1 MYLNKYY
8 NIVNVKLRLTIIIC
22 LSFLLN
28 TSIGQQSSDCPLGG
42 IQDGLFGQ
50 GGLDSLTKKV
60 ANYIDILI
68 RVVRS
73 IDPNDIVGPKG
84 YADKQFVSVK
94 NKMGFTVRFENSA
107 NFATAPAQNVTV
119 HLPVDPK
126 ININSLRLS
135 NFGFGAYRFEVPE
148 NKTYH
153 TQQLDLRDS
162 LGLFVDLTSGI
173 DIVNN
178 EIFWIFRSID
188 PATGLAPTEA
198 LKGFLAINDTT
209 AKADSAAYGAGEGFV
224 SFYVVPDSTVAKT
237 GDTVSA
243 KASIVFDINEP
254 IETNT
259 WQNTIDAVAPVSKI
273 ESASAKNGDIT
284 LNWSGIDD
292 AGGSGVKEYALYVS
306 ENNQPYELF
315 QDKIADN
322 SIMYPGIPGN
332 SYCFY
337 TLATDNTGNLEPEK
351 VNGCAFALTLQLD
364 GTALPV
370 TWLYFKVNQSGE
382 DAFLQWA
389 TVTEDNTK
397 HFVIERSTDGIS
409 FIDVGTVN
417 AAGTSIQTQN
427 YSFTDK
433 NVTQLQS
440 SVLYYRLK
448 QVDADG
454 NYSYSKVEKINIQ
467 AKAPVI
473 KAFPNP
479 FRYQLSLTIKHV
491 SRTDKTESVSLYTR
505 DGKLVYQ
512 RKLDQRGDATI
523 LLEGIPP
530 IASGVYALQ
539 VSINGRL
546 YVMQLL
552 KE

>member
-1 MYLNKYY
+1 MT
-8 NIVNVKLRLTIIIC
+8 LRLIIIMFFC
-22 LSFLLN
+22 FVLK
-28 TSIGQQSSDCPLGG
+28 TSIGQTASDCPLGG
-42 IQDGLFGQ
+42 VQDGLFGS
-50 GGLDSLTKKV
+50 GGLDSLAKNI

-94 NKMGFTVRFENSA
+94 SKMGFTVRFENSA

-135 NFGFGAYRFEVPE
+135 NFGFGAYRFDVPE
-148 NKTYH
+148 NTTYY
-153 TQQLDLRDS
+153 TGRLDLRDS

-188 PATGLAPTEA
+188 PTTGLAPAEA
-198 LKGFLAINDTT
+198 MKGFLAINDTT
-209 AKADSAAYGAGEGFV
+209 AKADSASYGAGEGFV
-224 SFYVVPDSTVAKT
+224 SFYVIPDSNAQT

-259 WQNTIDAVAPVSKI
+259 WQNTIDAVAPLSKI
-273 ESASAKNGDIT
+273 ESATAKNGDLT
-284 LNWSGIDD
+284 LSWSGIDD
-292 AGGSGVKEYALYVS
+292 AGGSGVKEYALFVS
-306 ENNQPYELF
+306 ENNQPYELY
-315 QDKIADN
+315 QDKITDN
-322 SIMYPGIPGN
+322 SIIYPGIPGN

-337 TLATDNTGNLEPEK
+337 TLATDHTGNLEPEK
-351 VNGCAFALTLQLD
+351 SNGCEFAVMLQLD

-370 TWLYFKVNQSGE
+370 RWFYFDVTQSGE
-382 DAFLQWA
+382 DAGLQWG
-389 TVTEDNTK
+389 TVTEQNTK
-397 HFVIERSTDGIS
+397 YFVIERSTDGIS
-409 FIDVGTVN
+409 FIDVGTVA
-417 AAGTSIQTQN
+417 AAGNSIETRN
-427 YSFTDK
+427 YHFTDK
-433 NVTQLQS
+433 NITQLQAS
-440 SVLYYRLK
+440 ELFYRLR

-454 NYSYSKVEKINIQ
+454 NYSYSKVERIKIQ
-467 AKAPVI
+467 LKAPVV
-473 KAFPNP
+473 KASPNP
-479 FRYQLSLTIKHV
+479 FRYQLSLSIKQV
-491 SRTDKTESVSLYTR
+491 SRTDKTEMVSIYTR

-512 RKLDQRGDATI
+512 RQLQQRGEATI
-523 LLEGIPP
+523 LLEDIPYL
-530 IASGVYALQ
+530 AAGVYALQ

-546 YVMQLL
+546 YAIQLV

>member
-1 MYLNKYY
+1 MQ
-8 NIVNVKLRLTIIIC
+8 LRLIKILL
-22 LSFLLN
+22 LSFVMN
-28 TSIGQQSSDCPLGG
+28 STMAQNSSNCPEGG
-42 IQDGLFGQ
+42 SQDGLFGS
-50 GGLDSLTKKV
+50 GGLDSLAKKV

-135 NFGFGAYRFEVPE
+135 NFGFGTYRFDVPE
-148 NKTYH
+148 NSTYY
-153 TQQLDLRDS
+153 TGRLDLRDS

-173 DIVNN
+173 DIINN

-188 PATGLAPTEA
+188 PATGLAPAEA
-198 LKGFLAINDTT
+198 MKGFLAINDTT

-224 SFYVVPDSTVAKT
+224 SFYVVPDSTIAKT

-259 WQNTIDAVAPVSKI
+259 WQNTIDAVAPVSNI

-315 QDKIADN
+315 QDKIADH
-322 SIMYPGIPGN
+322 SIVYPGIPGN

-337 TLATDNTGNLEPEK
+337 TLATDHTGNTEPEK
-351 VNGCAFALTLQLD
+351 INGCEFAVTLNLD
-364 GTALPV
+364 GTALPL
-370 TWLYFKVNQSGE
+370 TWLYIDAKQSGE
-382 DAFLQWA
+382 DVLLQWG
-389 TVTEDNTK
+389 TVAEENTK
-397 HFVIERSTDGIS
+397 YFVIERSTDGVN
-409 FIDVGTVN
+409 FVDAGTVV
-417 AAGTSIQTQN
+417 AAGNSVQTQN
-427 YSFTDK
+427 YTFTDR
-433 NVTQLQS
+433 NATQLQS
-440 SVLYYRLK
+440 PVLYYRLR
-448 QVDADG
+448 QIDADG
-454 NYSYSKVEKINIQ
+454 NYSYSNVEKINIRS
-467 AKAPVI
+467 KAPVI

-479 FRYQLSLTIKHV
+479 FRYRLSLTIQHV
-491 SRTDKTESVSLYTR
+491 SRSDKAESVSLYTR
-505 DGKLVYQ
+505 DGRLVYH
-512 RKLDQRGDATI
+512 RKLQHSGNATI
-523 LLEGIPP
+523 LLDDIPP
-530 IASGVYALQ
+530 FAAGVYILQ
-539 VSINGRL
+539 AVINGRA
-546 YVMQLL
+546 YTMQLL
-552 KE
+552 RE